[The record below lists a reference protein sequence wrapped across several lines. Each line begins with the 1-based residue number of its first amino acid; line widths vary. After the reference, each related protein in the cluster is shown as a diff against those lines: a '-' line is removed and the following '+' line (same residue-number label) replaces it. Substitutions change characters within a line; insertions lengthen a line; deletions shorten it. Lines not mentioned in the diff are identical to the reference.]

1 MSHFD
6 GEISQSTDIIEAP
19 TRIDDYSDKFTN
31 EEKISETVKDQ
42 FDGFYDFN
50 QPDTETSA
58 EPETKSSDTESII
71 AKAIENE
78 NEITKVLEK
87 SKKNRNLNRQN
98 SINQVLQKNEQNH
111 DSDGGSPRKSRII
124 TRQNSFKSVKKFFQV
139 NLYYIT
145 HTLFQIN
152 LNILYTFRMEE
163 RNALEFFRI
172 FLEFCCLLL
181 LMQNSE

>member
-1 MSHFD
+1 MSNFD

-19 TRIDDYSDKFTN
+19 TRIDDYSEKFTI
-31 EEKISETVKDQ
+31 EEKTSESVKDQ

-50 QPDTETSA
+50 QPDAETSV

-87 SKKNRNLNRQN
+87 SKKSRSLNRQN
-98 SINQVLQKNEQNH
+98 SISQVLQKNEQNH
-111 DSDGGSPRKSRII
+111 DSDGGSPRKGRIL

-139 NLYYIT
+139 NT
-145 HTLFQIN
+145 N
-152 LNILYTFRMEE
+152 CPILT
-163 RNALEFFRI
+163 
-172 FLEFCCLLL
+172 
-181 LMQNSE
+181 

>member
-19 TRIDDYSDKFTN
+19 TRIDDYSEKFTN
-31 EEKISETVKDQ
+31 ETVKDQ

-87 SKKNRNLNRQN
+87 SKKSRNVNRQN

-111 DSDGGSPRKSRII
+111 DSDGGSPRKNRII

-139 NLYYIT
+139 NTKLT
-145 HTLFQIN
+145 
-152 LNILYTFRMEE
+152 
-163 RNALEFFRI
+163 
-172 FLEFCCLLL
+172 
-181 LMQNSE
+181 